1 MEPAQCPPN
10 GGTSTSY
17 PLALGRCGQEA
28 FTLVLKSYTL
38 LSRTKFAAP
47 NLRCEMTLPVQFSV
61 KAVLMNMDVEP
72 AKFRQEDFLLLR
84 LPIQL

>member
-1 MEPAQCPPN
+1 
-10 GGTSTSY
+10 
-17 PLALGRCGQEA
+17 
-28 FTLVLKSYTL
+28 
-38 LSRTKFAAP
+38 
-47 NLRCEMTLPVQFSV
+47 MTLPVQFSV